1 MFKLQIFITITT
13 IVILIFS
20 VSLIFVYSF
29 YEPNYLEIY
38 ILKKELENYLTESE
52 MLLSNKKLQE
62 FLDFSNFFYNVSIQ
76 KRMNV
81 KILFL
86 NFTFYDNF
94 INFSFIDFSKN
105 PLTINI
111 SSDNDSKIIILSPFV
126 MNSTSLTYNSSKII
140 TVRIQSESYIHNFEC
155 KNECYFLVIFY
166 GSKDLQIVGTLVIN
180 YG

>member
-13 IVILIFS
+13 IIILIFS
-20 VSLIFVYSF
+20 VSLIFVYSL

-52 MLLSNKKLQE
+52 TLLSNKKLQE
-62 FLDFSNFFYNVSIQ
+62 FLDFSKFFYNVSIQ

-86 NFTFYDNF
+86 NFTFYNNSS
-94 INFSFIDFSKN
+94 NFSYISFSKN
-105 PLTINI
+105 PLTLNI
-111 SSDNDSKIIILSPFV
+111 SSNNDSKIIILNPFI
-126 MNSTSLTYNSSKII
+126 MNSTNLTYENSKNI
-140 TVRIQSESYIHNFEC
+140 TLRIQSESYIHNFEC

-166 GSKDLQIVGTLVIN
+166 GSRDLQISGTLLIN